1 MKNGASNATTEYFT
15 TSEDDD
21 DDDDISCGKIF
32 TRACN
37 RYHRLEIIMQ
47 PRVVRLSIFSRSTS
61 SPRPSSFFLF
71 LPPLPFYF
79 SSIPLSP
86 PLPSRFSMDLHKST
100 KASNTLYRQ
109 EYLIRPREP
118 SPSSLIQNTL
128 MLSLSLSLFRFSR
141 IQRSPSEILIVNFN
155 RKLSSKLFHA

>member
-1 MKNGASNATTEYFT
+1 MENGASNATTEYFT

-61 SPRPSSFFLF
+61 SPRPSSFFSSS
-71 LPPLPFYF
+71 LPFPFIPLPFLF
-79 SSIPLSP
+79 LLLCRPGFPWICISPRKRQIPYTDRNILSGRENLP
-86 PLPSRFSMDLHKST
+86 PRH
-100 KASNTLYRQ
+100 
-109 EYLIRPREP
+109 
-118 SPSSLIQNTL
+118 
-128 MLSLSLSLFRFSR
+128 
-141 IQRSPSEILIVNFN
+141 
-155 RKLSSKLFHA
+155 

>member
-1 MKNGASNATTEYFT
+1 MHQTRLRNISQHPRTTT
-15 TSEDDD
+15 TTTFLAVKYLHARVTGTIDSKL
-21 DDDDISCGKIF
+21 S
-32 TRACN
+32 CN
-37 RYHRLEIIMQ
+37 R
-47 PRVVRLSIFSRSTS
+47 VSFVF
-61 SPRPSSFFLF
+61 PSFLV
-71 LPPLPFYF
+71 PLPFYS

-155 RKLSSKLFHA
+155 RKLSPKLFHA

>member
-1 MKNGASNATTEYFT
+1 MENGASNAATEYFT
-15 TSEDDD
+15 TSDDDD

-61 SPRPSSFFLF
+61 LAPSSFFFSL
-71 LPPLPFYF
+71 LS

-86 PLPSRFSMDLHKST
+86 PLAAVPSRFSMDLHKST

-109 EYLIRPREP
+109 EYLIRPRES

-128 MLSLSLSLFRFSR
+128 MVFLSLSLSRLSR
-141 IQRSPSEILIVNFN
+141 IHRSPSEILIANFN

>member
-1 MKNGASNATTEYFT
+1 MENGASNAATEYFT
-15 TSEDDD
+15 TSSSSSDDDDD

-61 SPRPSSFFLF
+61 LAPSSFFFLF
-71 LPPLPFYF
+71 LPLLS

-86 PLPSRFSMDLHKST
+86 PLATVPSRFSMDLHKST

-128 MLSLSLSLFRFSR
+128 MVFLSLF
-141 IQRSPSEILIVNFN
+141 
-155 RKLSSKLFHA
+155 LSSLENPSIPE